1 MKRISLTVSVV
12 VLLAGSAGAQTDPS
26 DWHTYTVKNE
36 QFSVALPA
44 QPSVEYTIIQG
55 DSRNGRREVTLG
67 AFAGG
72 VVYIIHVSENPSS
85 RQSLDSFISGR
96 TRFGHRLNRKTESK
110 LTLDGVS
117 GKTFSFTNIDGSV
130 QFFSKGDRLYQFAAY
145 GAPRDDVRATRFFSS
160 ISLVNNKDAFKLPDE
175 MPSQPLTVDITS
187 STTPE
192 QVFTPKEVDKN
203 FQVIM
208 NPLPQYTEAAREAQ
222 IKGTVVLKCTL
233 SAKGQVTTIS
243 VVSGLSHGLTER
255 AIAAARGLKF
265 IPAMKDGKYVSISTR
280 LVYNFELF

>member
-1 MKRISLTVSVV
+1 MKRISLHVSVV
-12 VLLAGSAGAQTDPS
+12 MLLVGSAGAQTDPP
-26 DWHTYTVKNE
+26 DWHRYTVKNE
-36 QFSVALPA
+36 RFSVALPA

-85 RQSLDSFISGR
+85 RQSLDSFIAGR

-110 LTLDGVS
+110 LTLDGVT
-117 GKTFSFTNIDGSV
+117 GKSFSFTSIDGAV
-130 QFFSKGDRLYQFAAY
+130 QFFSKDDRLYQFAAF
-145 GAPRDDVRATRFFSS
+145 GATQDDARATKFFSS

-175 MPSQPLTVDITS
+175 FPSQPLTVDITS
-187 STTPE
+187 SVTPE
-192 QVFTPKEVDKN
+192 QVYTPKEVDKN

-208 NPLPQYTEAAREAQ
+208 NSIPQYTEEARQEQ

-233 SAKGQVTTIS
+233 SASGRVTTIS
-243 VVSGLSHGLTER
+243 VVSGLPRGLTER